1 MMNML
6 KNKLTDGY
14 YLSTYLEIDPV
25 GNLFMY
31 GQRHDQSIALWKV
44 ESEVVTLQHYW
55 ELERRSGYKHNHLD
69 LYSEDQCKQII
80 QELLKEQ
87 GLSLSDI
94 KEIWGTPQLNRDRSY
109 LSLDDYPE
117 YTYHGMCH
125 ISSSLFMDMEL
136 FHQENILAFTVDGG
150 SDNVLDKDVL
160 KRHPFFCAY
169 KDRNSAT
176 IELLPVYT
184 PGLMWNYMT
193 EYSGLLE
200 GTLMALAS
208 ASKSQLLFT
217 FDDILCDDNSKD
229 KYVHDELMKI
239 IKTVEELNEDDVGV
253 KFTGYDPRFNKWENK
268 LSMIM
273 KVVQDMSLH
282 IMERNVENAIN
293 KFHIDTTQTYL
304 ALSGGFSLN
313 CPTNTHLMK
322 KYKFKG
328 FIAPPCVSDT
338 GIAMGCGLFTFYKRT
353 AGNFK
358 FKMDSAMFGDDDNF
372 NDFMERTPEFQKY
385 IERIDSFDSVQAAED
400 IIQSPIVW
408 FDGRAEIGPRA
419 LGGRSLIADPR
430 DIHNKD
436 LLNKIKQRQNW
447 RPVAPI
453 IRASEVAHWFDEG
466 FESPFMLHTFTLVE
480 NKRQLVPAI
489 MHEDGS
495 ARVQT
500 LADDGS
506 RLSRVLD
513 AFYEKTGVPIL
524 CNTSLNDKGEPI
536 INRIEEAINF
546 CLRKGIKIC
555 YINGNRLTLKGHSYY
570 PSSTPYPRPLKTVY
584 WKEETERERLKKLLN
599 ISDIDWIVI
608 FYYIL
613 MKFDDIN
620 QFTDP
625 IKSRVLDRRARF
637 YLHSLPQLTKN
648 KVLKG
653 IQMKIE

>member
-1 MMNML
+1 ML
-6 KNKLTDGY
+6 KKKLDDGY

-31 GQRHDQSIALWKV
+31 AQRHDQSIALWNV
-44 ESEVVTLQHYW
+44 EGDTVTLVHYW

-69 LYSEDQCKQII
+69 LYSVEQCEQII
-80 QELLKEQ
+80 QGLLEEQ

-94 KEIWGTPQLNRDRSY
+94 NEIWGTPQLNKDRSY
-109 LSLDDYPE
+109 LSINDYPE

-125 ISSSLFMDMEL
+125 LASSLFMDMDL
-136 FHQENILAFTVDGG
+136 FHEENILAFTVDGG
-150 SDNVLDKDVL
+150 SDSILDKEFF

-169 KDRNSAT
+169 KDRNKPT
-176 IELLPVYT
+176 IEFAPVYT

-200 GTLMALAS
+200 GTLMALAT
-208 ASKSQLLFT
+208 ASNSRILFS
-217 FDDILCDDNSKD
+217 FNDILCDNTADS

-239 IKTVEELNEDDVGV
+239 INTVEELSDNDIGT
-253 KFTGYDPRFNKWENK
+253 KFTGYDPRFSERENK

-273 KVVQDMSLH
+273 KVVQDMSFR
-282 IMERNVENAIN
+282 IMERNVENAVK

-338 GIAMGCGLFTFYKRT
+338 GMAMGCGLFTFYKRT
-353 AGNFK
+353 AGNFN
-358 FKMDSAMFGDDDNF
+358 FKMDSAMFGDSDSLDDF
-372 NDFMERTPEFQKY
+372 IQRAPEFQEY
-385 IERIDSFDSVQAAED
+385 IERIEAFDPDTAAED

-408 FDGRAEIGPRA
+408 FDGKAEIGPRA

-430 DIHNKD
+430 YMHNKD
-436 LLNKIKQRQNW
+436 LLNKIKQRQKW

-453 IRASEVAHWFDEG
+453 IRANEVTHWFDES
-466 FESPFMLHTFTLVE
+466 FESPFMLHTFTLTE
-480 NKRQLVPAI
+480 NKRKLAPAI

-513 AFYEKTGVPIL
+513 AFYEKTGVPMI

-546 CLRKGIKIC
+546 CLRKEIKVC
-555 YINGNRLTLKGHSYY
+555 YVNGNRLILKNHNCY
-570 PSSTPYPRPLKTVY
+570 PIFTPYPRPLKTAY
-584 WKEETERERLKKLLN
+584 WKEKDEREKLKKELN
-599 ISDIDWIVI
+599 ISDVDMIVI

-613 MKFDDIN
+613 MKVDDVG
-620 QFTDP
+620 QFIDP
-625 IKSRVLDRRARF
+625 IKSRILDRSARL
-637 YLHSLPQLTKN
+637 YLNSLPELTKN
-648 KVLKG
+648 KILTG
-653 IQMKIE
+653 IKKEIV